1 MGIFGFDQTLIA
13 AKHRVCFIL
22 IDINKLGPFHGQNKL
37 DSRKSN
43 HGLNRYV
50 CGGLM
55 GKKLSHIFKFLHS
68 ENSKMSLLNENV
80 NQLFLNKTLHLYR
93 FDSLGKSKGAIDPKI
108 NEFFFSYFKSKII
121 IFLCH

>member
-1 MGIFGFDQTLIA
+1 
-13 AKHRVCFIL
+13 
-22 IDINKLGPFHGQNKL
+22 
-37 DSRKSN
+37 
-43 HGLNRYV
+43 
-50 CGGLM
+50 M

-108 NEFFFSYFKSKII
+108 NEFFP
-121 IFLCH
+121 FLQDAIVVEMDLLDLVLVKQVQIAQQLHPHL